1 MASRD
6 HLAFVFYGLVT
17 TWRTFEY
24 ALDYFRHFFPMSRST
39 SLDDEEIGKQRP
51 NDYYLMMMV
60 GTSDFSYSYD
70 RSRAEKRR
78 NNRYFKEQTQEN
90 DGIFIIRTKKAIPM
104 TV

>member
-1 MASRD
+1 MRR
-6 HLAFVFYGLVT
+6 Y
-17 TWRTFEY
+17 
-24 ALDYFRHFFPMSRST
+24 
-39 SLDDEEIGKQRP
+39 GKQRP
-51 NDYYLMMMV
+51 NDYYLMMML

-90 DGIFIIRTKKAIPM
+90 DGIFIIRTKKPIPM